1 MTAKKNFEAT
11 IRSMPTVETS
21 PALAVMVGHAAATAF
36 FDGFGFGARNMD
48 AMVKSRTILARGVRA
63 LDNASLGVAL
73 MSVEHAAA
81 AAKGISECR
90 TFAEL
95 VDVRNCV
102 VKLGLGR
109 MVESALMLSNM
120 AVQVAEDASV
130 PLTRR
135 MNAVLD
141 ECAMASAT

>member
-11 IRSMPTVETS
+11 TWSTPTAETS
-21 PALAVMVGHAAATAF
+21 PALTFTVGHAAVSAF
-36 FDGFGFGARNMD
+36 FDWFGFGVRNMD
-48 AMVKSRTILARGVRA
+48 AMTKSGTILARGVRA

-90 TFAEL
+90 TFADL
-95 VDVRNCV
+95 VGVGNCV

-109 MVESALMLSNM
+109 MVENARMLSNM
-120 AVQVAEDASV
+120 ALQVAEDVSV

-135 MNAVLD
+135 LSTALD
-141 ECAMASAT
+141 ECAAASAT